1 MSHHRKSQWV
11 TYALLAGVLV
21 LAVAGLVLLAG
32 YFSSRRD
39 RAVEIP
45 TQTALTAVAAD
56 RVAPDLA
63 VLTLAGEDDER
74 IVRAARDAGE
84 LETAYA
90 GLAHST
96 LLPDSSRSGLW
107 LLLAND
113 LATQDPSRALT
124 ALGAAMDMAALAPQL
139 GDLARADIS
148 LQSADGYA
156 SLGANSAAHL
166 ALAQAEA
173 IGRYGLSLLPAQR
186 RTILVRVVD
195 ALQKIGDADAALSL
209 SGQLAEASRGPA
221 VQVISPPLLLSSLRG
236 SIVLPPE
243 VAAAI
248 SQRQEAAA
256 NLAARWLAAEAE
268 ERAALATALG
278 DALLAEDQARIDAY
292 DRLGDLAEAD
302 RLALLHDQITWL
314 SVKHRVARRGY
325 GVSLVPG
332 WEAQEDAI
340 AQSLAAAYTDL
351 INGYG
356 RQLDTLDAAS
366 LDAARVELL
375 RQGLL
380 WSRLGLFPGDV
391 GGELGTQLIEA
402 SEQLRLRQGETGLSI
417 STSEEAGVPFF
428 VLRGDR
434 SPVEQ
439 AGAQS
444 GG

>member
-11 TYALLAGVLV
+11 TYALLAGVFV

-32 YFSSRRD
+32 YFSGRSD

-45 TQTALTAVAAD
+45 TQTAPAAVAMD
-56 RVAPDLA
+56 MVAPDLA

-74 IVRAARDAGE
+74 IIRAARDAGE

-113 LATQDPSRALT
+113 LAAQDPSRALI

-156 SLGANSAAHL
+156 SLDVDSAAHL

-186 RTILVRVVD
+186 RTILVRVAD
-195 ALQKIGDADAALSL
+195 ALRKMGDADAALSL

-221 VQVISPPLLLSSLRG
+221 VQVISPPSLLSSLRG

-248 SQRQEAAA
+248 SRRQEAAA
-256 NLAARWLAAEAE
+256 NLAARWLAVEAE
-268 ERAALATALG
+268 ERAALATTLG
-278 DALLAEDQARIDAY
+278 EALLAEDQARTDAY
-292 DRLGDLAEAD
+292 DRLGDLTEAD

-314 SVKHRVARRGY
+314 SIKHRVARRGY

-340 AQSLAAAYTDL
+340 AQSVAATYTDL

-356 RQLDTLDAAS
+356 RQLDGLDAAS

-380 WSRLGLFPGDV
+380 WSRLGLFPGDA
-391 GGELGTQLIEA
+391 GGELGKQLVEA

-428 VLRGDR
+428 VLRGDQSR
-434 SPVEQ
+434 LEQ